1 MHMCKSKYIENF
13 IMKDIMLEFKIYKEW
28 LISTCCLFNSVDLR
42 AIKSADDYIIV
53 DRTPPIAGQVY
64 DGSVLGV
71 DQSFTNVNSS
81 VSTLSYHCG

>member
-1 MHMCKSKYIENF
+1 MHMCKLKYIVNF
-13 IMKDIMLEFKIYKEW
+13 IMKDVMLEFKIYKEW
-28 LISTCCLFNSVDLR
+28 LISTCLFNSVDLR

-81 VSTLSYHCG
+81 VSSLSYLLK